1 MVTGTYIHTNQ
12 IDDNIDLTYI
22 YIYIYFKACHAWYC
36 NKPKQ
41 YLRMKCKYVQKNT
54 RELQGA
60 LSLFI
65 SLSLSPEF

>member
-22 YIYIYFKACHAWYC
+22 YFKACHAWYC
-36 NKPKQ
+36 YTPIQ
-41 YLRMKCKYVQKNT
+41 YMRMKCKYVQKNT

-60 LSLFI
+60 LSLST